1 MMLLQELYIMATS
14 KECAPSAI
22 EKINTWLYMVYFF
35 IFRAKMID
43 LAAEISKLQKEVDSF
58 NQENATF
65 LTYEKR

>member
-1 MMLLQELYIMATS
+1 
-14 KECAPSAI
+14 
-22 EKINTWLYMVYFF
+22 MVYFI